1 MSSTYRLTDRQTEW
15 QIDTVNRTDRQEIH
29 RDTARLIEKKSN
41 MEHNEL
47 RFIKLPATSYSLW
60 FNMMCVP
67 PLPGKRCPGFS
78 SMKLSHRFSESAT
91 RRVHSATVTLR
102 GLTETQKKREGKR
115 KMSSAP
121 GPSCLSSEWAWVNPP
136 VLCVTFHPNTTA
148 LLTVLEAESRRGVS
162 RYQSMAPP
170 PIWSSYALNLTNLY
184 PGSLFLTRLF
194 WAFPTT
200 VRLLRPFTPLLLSL
214 PLFLLFFFC
223 PFDPVSPVWALATT
237 LWPVVRLA
245 AITPRALVSG
255 WGSWLGL
262 TPFGNIL
269 VLRNTGGDVG
279 HPCLEVVLQW
289 WDGSQMSEW
298 SFTGNASVC
307 H

>member
-1 MSSTYRLTDRQTEW
+1 
-15 QIDTVNRTDRQEIH
+15 
-29 RDTARLIEKKSN
+29 
-41 MEHNEL
+41 MEQNEL

-67 PLPGKRCPGFS
+67 TLPGERCTGFS
-78 SMKLSHRFSESAT
+78 SMKLSHRFSETAT

-115 KMSSAP
+115 KMSPAP
-121 GPSCLSSEWAWVNPP
+121 SPSCLSSEWAWVNPS

-162 RYQSMAPP
+162 HYQSMAPP
-170 PIWSSYALNLTNLY
+170 PIWSSYALNLTNRD

-194 WAFPTT
+194 RAFSTT
-200 VRLLRPFTPLLLSL
+200 IRLLRPFTSLLLSL

-223 PFDPVSPVWALATT
+223 PFDPVSPVRALATA

-245 AITPRALVSG
+245 AIPPCALVSG
-255 WGSWLGL
+255 WGSWLGM

-269 VLRNTGGDVG
+269 VLCNTGGDVG
-279 HPCLEVVLQW
+279 HPCLEVLLQR

-298 SFTGNASVC
+298 SFTVDAPVC